1 MEIFAVSDF
10 LKSGTHGLQE
20 CFHPWDSPSR
30 PFLQPHQLLLVRGDL
45 SAFTYVLS
53 NWKHVVFDW
62 VKVSDLAM
70 REQYFCCHWGKKKQ
84 SPPSCI
90 NIPLEVI
97 LRIPVKCCQMQFQ
110 NLELKIVVLYRGKS
124 VWFFF
129 LKKVSLFQIQT
140 CKICQVKEG
149 NDGDNF

>member
-1 MEIFAVSDF
+1 MTSWSLELMDFRNVSILEIVRQGLFCSHISFCLFVGTSQLSLMSWVTESMLCLIELRLVIWPWENNTFAAI
-10 LKSGTHGLQE
+10 GE
-20 CFHPWDSPSR
+20 
-30 PFLQPHQLLLVRGDL
+30 
-45 SAFTYVLS
+45 
-53 NWKHVVFDW
+53 
-62 VKVSDLAM
+62 
-70 REQYFCCHWGKKKQ
+70 KKQ

>member
-70 REQYFCCHWGKKKQ
+70 REQYFCCHWGKKTV
-84 SPPSCI
+84 SPFLHQHPFGSHI
-90 NIPLEVI
+90 ENSSEVLPNAI
-97 LRIPVKCCQMQFQ
+97 SKPGIENCGVVQRQKCV
-110 NLELKIVVLYRGKS
+110 I
-124 VWFFF
+124 FFF
-129 LKKVSLFQIQT
+129 FFKKCHCFKYKLVRFA
-140 CKICQVKEG
+140 K
-149 NDGDNF
+149 